1 MFFRAFRAH
10 AWLTPFTERHKT
22 MDKILIRNLKIFA
35 YHGVNPEEKQDGQNF
50 VFDIDAY
57 VDISVPCESD
67 NVEDTVSY
75 AKIIKETVRIFTCQK
90 DDLLERAAQRV
101 ADGLFEKFDKIQS
114 LRILLKKPE
123 APIKADFEYV
133 GVEIFRE
140 RADKNE

>member
-1 MFFRAFRAH
+1 
-10 AWLTPFTERHKT
+10 
-22 MDKILIRNLKIFA
+22 MDKILVRNLKIFA
-35 YHGVNPEEKQDGQNF
+35 HHGVNPEEKTDGQNF

-57 VDISVPCESD
+57 VDISVPCISD

-75 AKIIKETVRIFTCQK
+75 AKIIKETVRIFTSQK

-101 ADGLFEKFDKIQS
+101 ADGLFESFEKIQS

-140 RADKNE
+140 RAEKNE